1 MLWTRLLN
9 MDIITMHLS
18 ILTQLPTVHRKN
30 NTHNNKAITGRNQ
43 KIEIVHAARD
53 CIQRETGRKENE
65 EGEGW
70 NFVRKYIIMRDT
82 FFLYFFLLCCFV
94 VVWYVQEWRRQW
106 EFLLLQCAWYRV
118 AYFQKQKFL
127 ESKRKKGQ
135 LVFNVFYRIN
145 KYFFLNQRRKKKEER
160 KKYKNTTVSSMI
172 KKTGMQRDGVKE
184 TYSSPSL
191 EDHLFVQ

>member
-1 MLWTRLLN
+1 
-9 MDIITMHLS
+9 
-18 ILTQLPTVHRKN
+18 
-30 NTHNNKAITGRNQ
+30 
-43 KIEIVHAARD
+43 
-53 CIQRETGRKENE
+53 
-65 EGEGW
+65 
-70 NFVRKYIIMRDT
+70 MRDT

-145 KYFFLNQRRKKKEER
+145 KYFFFKPEKEKERGKEKIQKNHGEFYDKEDKDATRRCKRDILFPLIGRPVVLASLGKKDILICWMKIDMW
-160 KKYKNTTVSSMI
+160 YWCVFPFFLLLFGFQSSFMFD
-172 KKTGMQRDGVKE
+172 K
-184 TYSSPSL
+184 
-191 EDHLFVQ
+191 

>member
-1 MLWTRLLN
+1 
-9 MDIITMHLS
+9 
-18 ILTQLPTVHRKN
+18 
-30 NTHNNKAITGRNQ
+30 
-43 KIEIVHAARD
+43 
-53 CIQRETGRKENE
+53 
-65 EGEGW
+65 
-70 NFVRKYIIMRDT
+70 MRDT

-172 KKTGMQRDGVKE
+172 KKTRMQRDGVKE

-191 EDHLFVQ
+191 EDQLFLQAWERRTF